1 MENGLV
7 MSQELK
13 QKQTLSAY
21 QYQSLHILHLGN
33 AQVGELLKKEYL
45 ENPFIE
51 QREGFSGEEY
61 QWLEY
66 YKSNMKED
74 RAVAGP
80 GGGPEARDTDED
92 AVKELPTSWCDWRMD
107 IKEQL
112 YDGRTPAAQRRLLE
126 QMILLLD
133 DHGFL
138 AFSEAEGS
146 GLLKIPVKQY
156 RALRKQLME
165 LEPEGIGCVSMGEY
179 FLFQLMKKG
188 IHVPDAFRDLC
199 MNHLEDITEM
209 TFIQIAHKIH
219 ASFQEVKRWVRVLGT
234 LEPYPIRD
242 SGMGSAAE
250 TVIPDI
256 LIVPR
261 GGELEVRVNDYYTR
275 QYCVSD
281 FYRRTIK
288 DEDNAEL
295 QIQGIAN
302 LVRLECRQ
310 ANIEKS
316 QEITIGDLLKT
327 CLRMR
332 PSRIIVGEVR
342 SKEAAELLQV
352 VNVGNDGSL
361 STIHANSC
369 KDMISRLET
378 MVLMGMELPIPV
390 IRRQIVSGFDIFVHL
405 GRMKDKSRKVQ
416 EISEIDRIEAGEV
429 ILNPLYVRTSGLEKT
444 GEMIHREKCR
454 KAGIML

>member
-1 MENGLV
+1 MESLRQQGKPEYFQDLRNRLLQQLEENWEDSDTEVLELIDELMAGYCKTV
-7 MSQELK
+7 YMSISQR
-13 QKQTLSAY
+13 
-21 QYQSLHILHLGN
+21 QSLRKELFQSVRKMDILE
-33 AQVGELLKKEYL
+33 ELLEDDSIT
-45 ENPFIE
+45 EIMVNGWNRVFIE
-51 QREGFSGEEY
+51 RGGRIFPWNKSFSSPEKLEDVIQQMAARCNRVINTMQPIVDARLKNGERVNAVIAPVALDGPVLTIRRFPKDPIIMEKLIEMDSLSRDAA
-61 QWLEY
+61 QFLE
-66 YKSNMKED
+66 KL
-74 RAVAGP
+74 VQAGYTILI
-80 GGGPEARDTDED
+80 GGGT
-92 AVKELPTSWCDWRMD
+92 
-107 IKEQL
+107 
-112 YDGRTPAAQRRLLE
+112 
-126 QMILLLD
+126 
-133 DHGFL
+133 
-138 AFSEAEGS
+138 GS
-146 GLLKIPVKQY
+146 GKTTFLNALSEYIPKDERV
-156 RALRKQLME
+156 
-165 LEPEGIGCVSMGEY
+165 
-179 FLFQLMKKG
+179 
-188 IHVPDAFRDLC
+188 
-199 MNHLEDITEM
+199 IT
-209 TFIQIAHKIH
+209 I
-219 ASFQEVKRWVRVLGT
+219 
-234 LEPYPIRD
+234 
-242 SGMGSAAE
+242 
-250 TVIPDI
+250 
-256 LIVPR
+256 
-261 GGELEVRVNDYYTR
+261 
-275 QYCVSD
+275 
-281 FYRRTIK
+281 
-288 DEDNAEL
+288 EDNAEL

>member
-1 MENGLV
+1 MESLRQQGKPEYFQDLRNRLLQRLEENWEDSDTEVLELIDELMAGYCKTV
-7 MSQELK
+7 YMSISQR
-13 QKQTLSAY
+13 
-21 QYQSLHILHLGN
+21 QSLRKELFQSVRKMDILE
-33 AQVGELLKKEYL
+33 ELLEADSITEIMVNGWNRVYIERGGRIFPWNKSFSSPEKL
-45 ENPFIE
+45 EDVIQQMAARCNRVINTMQPIVDARLKNGERVNAVIAPVALDGPVLTIRRFPKDPITMEKLIE
-51 QREGFSGEEY
+51 MDSLSRDAAQF
-61 QWLEY
+61 LE
-66 YKSNMKED
+66 KL
-74 RAVAGP
+74 VQAGYTILI
-80 GGGPEARDTDED
+80 GGGT
-92 AVKELPTSWCDWRMD
+92 
-107 IKEQL
+107 
-112 YDGRTPAAQRRLLE
+112 
-126 QMILLLD
+126 
-133 DHGFL
+133 
-138 AFSEAEGS
+138 GS
-146 GLLKIPVKQY
+146 GKTTFLNALSEYIPKDERV
-156 RALRKQLME
+156 
-165 LEPEGIGCVSMGEY
+165 
-179 FLFQLMKKG
+179 
-188 IHVPDAFRDLC
+188 
-199 MNHLEDITEM
+199 IT
-209 TFIQIAHKIH
+209 I
-219 ASFQEVKRWVRVLGT
+219 
-234 LEPYPIRD
+234 
-242 SGMGSAAE
+242 
-250 TVIPDI
+250 
-256 LIVPR
+256 
-261 GGELEVRVNDYYTR
+261 
-275 QYCVSD
+275 
-281 FYRRTIK
+281 
-288 DEDNAEL
+288 EDNAEL

>member
-1 MENGLV
+1 MESLRQQGKPEYFQDLRNRLLQQLEENWEDSDTEVLELIDELMAGYCKTV
-7 MSQELK
+7 YMSISQR
-13 QKQTLSAY
+13 
-21 QYQSLHILHLGN
+21 QSLRKELFQSVRKMDILE
-33 AQVGELLKKEYL
+33 ELLEDDSIT
-45 ENPFIE
+45 EIMVNGWNRVFIE
-51 QREGFSGEEY
+51 RGGRIFPWNKSFSSPEKLEDVIQQMAARCNRVINTMQPIVDARPKNGERVNAVIAPVALDGPVLTIRRFPKDPITMEKLIEMDSLSRDAA
-61 QWLEY
+61 QFLE
-66 YKSNMKED
+66 KL
-74 RAVAGP
+74 VQAGYTILI
-80 GGGPEARDTDED
+80 GGGT
-92 AVKELPTSWCDWRMD
+92 
-107 IKEQL
+107 
-112 YDGRTPAAQRRLLE
+112 
-126 QMILLLD
+126 
-133 DHGFL
+133 
-138 AFSEAEGS
+138 GS
-146 GLLKIPVKQY
+146 GKTTFLNALSEYIPKDERV
-156 RALRKQLME
+156 
-165 LEPEGIGCVSMGEY
+165 
-179 FLFQLMKKG
+179 
-188 IHVPDAFRDLC
+188 
-199 MNHLEDITEM
+199 IT
-209 TFIQIAHKIH
+209 I
-219 ASFQEVKRWVRVLGT
+219 
-234 LEPYPIRD
+234 
-242 SGMGSAAE
+242 
-250 TVIPDI
+250 
-256 LIVPR
+256 
-261 GGELEVRVNDYYTR
+261 
-275 QYCVSD
+275 
-281 FYRRTIK
+281 
-288 DEDNAEL
+288 EDNAEL

>member
-1 MENGLV
+1 MESLRQQGKPEYFQDLRNRLLQRLEENWEDSDTEVLELIDELMAGYCKTV
-7 MSQELK
+7 YMSIAQR
-13 QKQTLSAY
+13 
-21 QYQSLHILHLGN
+21 QSLRKELFQSVRKMDILE
-33 AQVGELLKKEYL
+33 ELLEDDSITEIMVNGWNRVYIERGGRIFPWNKSFSSPEKL
-45 ENPFIE
+45 EDVIQQMAARCNRVINTMQPIVDARLKNGERVNAVIAPVALDGPVLTIRRFPKDPITMEKLIE
-51 QREGFSGEEY
+51 MDSLSRDAAQF
-61 QWLEY
+61 LE
-66 YKSNMKED
+66 KL
-74 RAVAGP
+74 VQAGYTILI
-80 GGGPEARDTDED
+80 GGGT
-92 AVKELPTSWCDWRMD
+92 
-107 IKEQL
+107 
-112 YDGRTPAAQRRLLE
+112 
-126 QMILLLD
+126 
-133 DHGFL
+133 
-138 AFSEAEGS
+138 GS
-146 GLLKIPVKQY
+146 GKTTFLNALSEYIPKDERV
-156 RALRKQLME
+156 
-165 LEPEGIGCVSMGEY
+165 
-179 FLFQLMKKG
+179 
-188 IHVPDAFRDLC
+188 
-199 MNHLEDITEM
+199 IT
-209 TFIQIAHKIH
+209 I
-219 ASFQEVKRWVRVLGT
+219 
-234 LEPYPIRD
+234 
-242 SGMGSAAE
+242 
-250 TVIPDI
+250 
-256 LIVPR
+256 
-261 GGELEVRVNDYYTR
+261 
-275 QYCVSD
+275 
-281 FYRRTIK
+281 
-288 DEDNAEL
+288 EDNAEL